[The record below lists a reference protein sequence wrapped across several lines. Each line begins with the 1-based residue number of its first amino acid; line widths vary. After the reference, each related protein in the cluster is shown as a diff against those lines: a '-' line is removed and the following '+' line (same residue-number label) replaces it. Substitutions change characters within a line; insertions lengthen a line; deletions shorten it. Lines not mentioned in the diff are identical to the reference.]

1 MSLSD
6 TLKRLQGRS
15 PSSPGALGPAGLLPT
30 ATDGM
35 STNRW
40 GLGVTGVALVKAGPW
55 TVGGGLRCWS
65 ASPDFGP
72 QDRGARLNLVFLF
85 PT

>member
-1 MSLSD
+1 M
-6 TLKRLQGRS
+6 
-15 PSSPGALGPAGLLPT
+15 
-30 ATDGM
+30 DGI

-40 GLGVTGVALVKAGPW
+40 GLGVTCVALVQEGPW

-72 QDRGARLNLVFLF
+72 QDRRARLNLVFPF